1 MSDAAPFEESLSNGV
16 HVESH
21 RQVSGGW
28 YRASVFGVSDGLVTN
43 ASLILGFAGANPGHN
58 IVRLA
63 GLAGLVAGSFSM
75 ASGEY
80 ISMRAQKELLEYEI
94 GVERRSIA
102 ESPLQEQEELREI
115 FVSRGI
121 EFELAQRLS
130 IDLMSDPDLALRTH
144 AREELG
150 VDPSATGSPWGAAI
164 SSLLAFAV
172 GAFIPLVPWLF
183 GSTGDPI
190 IWSII
195 LAALAAGAVG
205 GMIGWFTKNGITK
218 WAFRQIMV
226 AALAAAVTFGIGRL
240 VGVH

>member
-1 MSDAAPFEESLSNGV
+1 MTDGV
-16 HVESH
+16 HPEKH

-28 YRASVFGVSDGLVTN
+28 YRASVFGASDGLVTN

-75 ASGEY
+75 ATGEY

-102 ESPLQEQEELREI
+102 ESPVQEQEELRDI
-115 FVSRGI
+115 FLSRGI
-121 EFELAQRLS
+121 EFELAERLS
-130 IDLMSDPDLALRTH
+130 IDLMRDPDLALRTH

-172 GAFIPLVPWLF
+172 GAFIPLLPWII
-183 GSTGDPI
+183 GSSGDPI
-190 IWSII
+190 VWSIV
-195 LAALAAGAVG
+195 LALLAAGVIG
-205 GMIGWFTKNGITK
+205 GMIGWFTKNGIAK
-218 WAFRQIMV
+218 WAIRQIMV
-226 AALAAAVTFGIGRL
+226 GTLAAVVTFGIGRL
-240 VGVH
+240 VGIH

>member
-1 MSDAAPFEESLSNGV
+1 MSEGV
-16 HVESH
+16 HPEKH
-21 RQVSGGW
+21 RQVAGGW
-28 YRASVFGVSDGLVTN
+28 YRASVFGASDGLVTN

-63 GLAGLVAGSFSM
+63 GLAGLVAGGFSM

-102 ESPLQEQEELREI
+102 ESPVEEQEELRDI
-115 FVSRGI
+115 FLSRGI
-121 EFELAQRLS
+121 ELELANRLS
-130 IDLMSDPDLALRTH
+130 TDLMSDPDLALRTH

-150 VDPSATGSPWGAAI
+150 VDPSAIGSPWGAAI
-164 SSLLAFAV
+164 SSLFSFAL
-172 GAFIPLVPWLF
+172 GAFIPLLPWLF
-183 GSTGDPI
+183 GTTGDPI
-190 IWSII
+190 VWSI
-195 LAALAAGAVG
+195 LFAVMAAGVVG

-218 WAFRQIMV
+218 WALRQIMV
-226 AALAAAVTFGIGRL
+226 GALAAAVTFGIGRV